1 MQVTNNIYSIPD
13 LRKSYFKI
21 CGFLVT
27 VYLFALV
34 QNDWNYIYHQLTK
47 ILSRGISRQN
57 RVF

>member
-13 LRKSYFKI
+13 LKKSYFKI

-34 QNDWNYIYHQLTK
+34 QNDWNNIYLK
-47 ILSRGISRQN
+47 IS
-57 RVF
+57 